1 MDERCFH
8 PRLHP
13 GMKVPPEWNSV
24 DSVLRFCEAALYGQW
39 AYGPILTGF
48 DPLTSKFQI
57 FIEVYTLKSETEI
70 EVRLMYL
77 L

>member
-8 PRLHP
+8 LRLHP

-39 AYGPILTGF
+39 AYGSILTGF

-57 FIEVYTLKSETEI
+57 FIEVYTLKSGTEI